1 MTRTAVVVNAPKNL
15 IVHVNRSKWD
25 VEKGQLVKDT
35 RSIEFDPILELPGK
49 SNSWPDEIKNMS
61 KASISG
67 SSRRYGLYGIVVHSG
82 TTANSGHYYSYAR
95 QSSAVDLHLRE
106 SPSSPW
112 FCFNDTNISVTKWS
126 TMTKDIKRKKNHSAY
141 LLFYKKI
148 STDETEDEEDGESGL
163 IEDSKSL
170 HQFQDF

>member
-25 VEKGQLVKDT
+25 VEKGQLVKDN

-67 SSRRYGLYGIVVHSG
+67 SSRRYGLYGIVVHEQVPPQ
-82 TTANSGHYYSYAR
+82 N
-95 QSSAVDLHLRE
+95 
-106 SPSSPW
+106 W
-112 FCFNDTNISVTKWS
+112 
-126 TMTKDIKRKKNHSAY
+126 DIIIHMLDKVVLSIY
-141 LLFYKKI
+141 I
-148 STDETEDEEDGESGL
+148 
-163 IEDSKSL
+163 
-170 HQFQDF
+170 